1 MQKFDPVG
9 LIAVDKMGG
18 KVLFVEP
25 ETWKTLSVL
34 DDFAPVPHE
43 LFVMPDRKLAFIP
56 IYGPGT
62 HSRNP
67 NPGHLLA
74 MIDLTTRRHI
84 GDIDLSPHLGPHGI
98 QLAPDGMI
106 YLTCETSGAVVVIDP
121 VRRTMVESIAT
132 GSTNSHRLAILP
144 DGSKLYTEN
153 EEDGTLSVID
163 IRTRKLTHQIK
174 APKPLNGIAV
184 SPDGKTIV
192 AVEDERPVLILI
204 DTARDVVTGEVE
216 LEGHSRSA
224 QIARYSPDGRHL
236 LVTSSRAGLAT
247 LMDPDFRNQT
257 TFQTDAGPMD
267 ACFHPD
273 GMRCFIANQRDG
285 TVTIVDLETRRV
297 SGSFNAGTGCETLG
311 FF

>member
-1 MQKFDPVG
+1 VQKFDPAG

-25 ETWKTLSVL
+25 ESWKTQIVL

-43 LFVMPDRKLAFIP
+43 LFIMPDRKLAFIP
-56 IYGPGT
+56 IYGPGV

-74 MIDLTTRRHI
+74 MVDLTTRRHI

-106 YLTCETSGAVVVIDP
+106 YVTCETTGVVVLIDP
-121 VRRTMVESIAT
+121 ERRAMVDTIAT
-132 GSTNSHRLAILP
+132 DSTNSHRLAILP
-144 DGSKLYTEN
+144 DGSRLYTEN

-163 IRTRKLTHQIK
+163 LGTRKLIRK
-174 APKPLNGIAV
+174 VAMPRPLAGIAV

-192 AVEDERPVLILI
+192 AVDDGKPALVLV
-204 DTARDVVTGEVE
+204 DTARDVPVDEVE
-216 LEGHSRSA
+216 LKDHPRGA
-224 QIARYSPDGRHL
+224 QIARYSPDGNHL

-247 LMDPDFRNQT
+247 LLDPDFRRQT
-257 TFQTDAGPMD
+257 TFQTGVGPMD
-267 ACFHPD
+267 SCFHPD
-273 GMRCFIANQRDG
+273 GERCFIANQRDG
-285 TVTIVDLETRRV
+285 TVTIVDLKERRV
-297 SGSFNAGTGCETLG
+297 SGSFNAGIGCETLG